1 MDSLPELTF
10 GQRLKVYRER
20 SRKTRAVLGGL
31 VGRSAEWVKAVET
44 DRILPPRIHMLD
56 RIARALKIDVSVLAV
71 ELGDRSAAVN
81 GPEHPAL
88 ASVRDAVN
96 RIPLSGDTP
105 AESLAGLRE
114 RLAVAWRA
122 RHQASDHR
130 TVLGGLLPGLLRD
143 GQRAVLA
150 YDGEQRRQ
158 AQALLAET
166 LGLAQMFIAYQPAA
180 ELLWRV
186 ADRAMVAAQESGEP
200 EAIACAGW
208 FLCQVHRDAGD
219 WDTAMAVTL
228 DVLSALES
236 RAADGSTN
244 LLALWGALNFEA
256 AYTAARAGEEGRA
269 WRYWDRADQVAQRLP
284 EGFYQPQTSFS
295 RVIMGAHAVTVAVEL
310 QKSGEAVRQARRHDA
325 AAIPSRP
332 RRARHLIEV
341 ARAHYGKDDR
351 ETTVATLRKAYES
364 APETIRF
371 NGYARQITL
380 DLLDGPRSVRDDARD
395 LAVKIGVDS
404 GGRPLF
410 R

>member
-20 SRKTRAVLGGL
+20 SGKSRTVLGGL

-56 RIARALKIDVSVLAV
+56 RIARALKIDVSALAA
-71 ELGDRSAAVN
+71 ELGDRSAVVN

-88 ASVRDAVN
+88 LTVRAALN
-96 RIPLSGDTP
+96 HIALPNDTP
-105 AESLAGLRE
+105 PESLSGLRE
-114 RLAVAWRA
+114 RLAAGWRA
-122 RHQASDHR
+122 RHQAADHR

-150 YDGEQRRQ
+150 YEGDQRRE
-158 AQALLAET
+158 AQALWAET
-166 LGLAQMFIAYQPAA
+166 LGLAQMFVAYQPAA

-186 ADRAMVAAQESGEP
+186 TDRAMVAAQESGDP
-200 EAIACAGW
+200 EAIARAGW
-208 FLCQVHRDAGD
+208 FLCQVHRESGD
-219 WDTAMAVTL
+219 WDTAMRLTL
-228 DVLSALES
+228 EVLSALEP

-256 AYTAARAGEEGRA
+256 AYTSARAGEEGRA

-284 EGFYQPQTSFS
+284 EGFYQAQTSFS

-310 QKSGEAVRQARRHDA
+310 QQSGEAVRQARRHDA
-325 AAIPSRP
+325 SAIPSRP

-341 ARAHYGKDDR
+341 ARAYYGKDDK
-351 ETTVATLRKAYES
+351 EATVATLRQAYES

-371 NGYARQITL
+371 NGYARQITM
-380 DLLDGPRSVRDDARD
+380 DLLDGPRSTRDAARD
-395 LAVKIGVDS
+395 LATKVGLVS
-404 GGRPLF
+404 
-410 R
+410 

>member
-20 SRKTRAVLGGL
+20 SGKTRAVLGGL

-71 ELGDRSAAVN
+71 ELGDRSTAIN

-88 ASVRDAVN
+88 VSVRDAVN
-96 RIPLSGDTP
+96 HVAFSGDAP
-105 AESLAGLRE
+105 AESLSSLRE
-114 RLAVAWRA
+114 RLAMAWRA

-150 YDGEQRRQ
+150 YEGDERRQ
-158 AQALLAET
+158 AQALWAEM

-186 ADRAMVAAQESGEP
+186 ADRAMVAAQESGDP
-200 EAIACAGW
+200 EAIARAGW
-208 FLCQVHRDAGD
+208 FLGQVHRDAGD
-219 WDTAMAVTL
+219 WDTAMVVTL
-228 DVLSALES
+228 DVLSALETQ
-236 RAADGSTN
+236 AVDGSTN

-256 AYTAARAGEEGRA
+256 AYVAARAGEEGRA
-269 WRYWDRADQVAQRLP
+269 WRYWDRADRVAQRLP

-295 RVIMGAHAVTVAVEL
+295 RIIMGAHAVTVAVEL
-310 QKSGEAVRQARRHDA
+310 QKPGEAVRQARRHDA

-351 ETTVATLRKAYES
+351 ESAVATLRQAYES
-364 APETIRF
+364 APETIRY

-380 DLLDGPRSVRDDARD
+380 DLLEGPRSTRDDARD
-395 LAVKIGVDS
+395 LAARVGLVH
-404 GGRPLF
+404 
-410 R
+410 

>member
-20 SRKTRAVLGGL
+20 SGKTRAVLGGL

-44 DRILPPRIHMLD
+44 DRILPPRVHMLD
-56 RIARALKIDVSVLAV
+56 RMARALKVDVSALVG
-71 ELGDRSAAVN
+71 ELSDRSAVVN

-96 RIPLSGDTP
+96 RFSISADVPPESLSG
-105 AESLAGLRE
+105 LRA
-114 RLAVAWRA
+114 RLDAAWRA

-130 TVLGGLLPGLLRD
+130 TVLGGVLPGLLRD
-143 GQRAVLA
+143 VQRAAIV
-150 YDGEQRRQ
+150 YEGGERRQ

-166 LGLAQMFIAYQPAA
+166 LGLAQMFLAYQPAA

-186 ADRAMVAAQESGEP
+186 ADRAMVAAQESGDP
-200 EAIACAGW
+200 EAVACAGW

-219 WDTAMAVTL
+219 WDTAMVVTL
-228 DVLSALES
+228 DVLSALEPYTDD
-236 RAADGSTN
+236 ANPN
-244 LLALWGALNFEA
+244 LLALWGAVNFEA

-269 WRYWDRADQVAQRLP
+269 WRFWDRADRVAHRLP
-284 EGFYQPQTSFS
+284 ADFYQPQTSFS
-295 RVIMGAHAVTVAVEL
+295 RVVMGAHAVTVSVEL

-341 ARAHYGKDDR
+341 ARAHYGKNDT
-351 ETTVATLRKAYES
+351 EAAVAFLGQAYQS

-380 DLLDGPRSVRDDARD
+380 DLLDGPRSTREEAHD
-395 LAVKIGVDS
+395 LAMKVGLVS
-404 GGRPLF
+404 
-410 R
+410 

>member
-20 SRKTRAVLGGL
+20 SGKTRAVLGGL

-71 ELGDRSAAVN
+71 ELGDRSAVVN

-88 ASVRDAVN
+88 GSVRDAVN
-96 RIPLSGDTP
+96 RVAFSGDDP
-105 AESLAGLRE
+105 AESLSSLRE

-150 YDGEQRRQ
+150 YEGDERRQ

-166 LGLAQMFIAYQPAA
+166 LGLAQIFIAYQPAA

-186 ADRAMVAAQESGEP
+186 ADRAMVAAQESGDP
-200 EAIACAGW
+200 EAIARAGW
-208 FLCQVHRDAGD
+208 FLGQVHRDAGD

-228 DVLSALES
+228 DVLSALEPQVV
-236 RAADGSTN
+236 DGSTN

-284 EGFYQPQTSFS
+284 QGFYQPQTSFS

-341 ARAHYGKDDR
+341 ARAHYGKDDK
-351 ETTVATLRKAYES
+351 ESTVATLRRAYES

-380 DLLDGPRSVRDDARD
+380 DLLDGPRSTRNDARD
-395 LAVKIGVDS
+395 LAIKVGLAS
-404 GGRPLF
+404 
-410 R
+410 

>member
-20 SRKTRAVLGGL
+20 SGKTRAVLGGL

-71 ELGDRSAAVN
+71 ELGDRSAVVN

-88 ASVRDAVN
+88 VSVRDAVN
-96 RIPLSGDTP
+96 HVAFSGDVP
-105 AESLAGLRE
+105 AESLSSLRE
-114 RLAVAWRA
+114 RLAMAWRA

-130 TVLGGLLPGLLRD
+130 TVLGGLLPGLLRH

-150 YDGEQRRQ
+150 YEGDERRQ
-158 AQALLAET
+158 AQALWAEV

-186 ADRAMVAAQESGEP
+186 ADRAMVAAQESGDP
-200 EAIACAGW
+200 EAIARAGW
-208 FLCQVHRDAGD
+208 FLGQVHRDAGD
-219 WDTAMAVTL
+219 WDTAMVVTL
-228 DVLSALES
+228 DVLSALETQ
-236 RAADGSTN
+236 AVDGSTN

-256 AYTAARAGEEGRA
+256 AYVAARAGEEGRA
-269 WRYWDRADQVAQRLP
+269 WRYWDRADRVAQRLP

-310 QKSGEAVRQARRHDA
+310 QKPGEAVRQARRHDA

-351 ETTVATLRKAYES
+351 ESAVATLRQAYES
-364 APETIRF
+364 APETIRY

-380 DLLDGPRSVRDDARD
+380 DLLEGPRSTRDDARD
-395 LAVKIGVDS
+395 LAARVGLVH
-404 GGRPLF
+404 
-410 R
+410 

>member
-10 GQRLKVYRER
+10 GQRLKIYRER
-20 SRKTRAVLGGL
+20 SGKTRAVLGGL

-56 RIARALKIDVSVLAV
+56 RIARALKVDVSALAV
-71 ELGDRSAAVN
+71 ELGDRSAVVN

-96 RIPLSGDTP
+96 RVVFADDAKP
-105 AESLAGLRE
+105 ESLSRLRE

-143 GQRAVLA
+143 TQRAALV
-150 YDGEQRRQ
+150 YEGDERRQ
-158 AQALLAET
+158 AQALVAET

-186 ADRAMVAAQESGEP
+186 ADRAMVAAQESGVP
-200 EAIACAGW
+200 EAVACAGW

-228 DVLSALES
+228 DVLSALEPQ
-236 RAADGSTN
+236 AADGSVN

-269 WRYWDRADQVAQRLP
+269 WRYWDRADRVAQRLP

-295 RVIMGAHAVTVAVEL
+295 RVVMGAHAVTVAVEL

-341 ARAHYGKDDR
+341 ARAHYGKDDQ
-351 ETTVATLRKAYES
+351 EATVATLRQAYES

-380 DLLDGPRSVRDDARD
+380 DLLDGPRATRDDARD
-395 LAVKIGVDS
+395 LAVRVGLVS
-404 GGRPLF
+404 
-410 R
+410 

>member
-1 MDSLPELTF
+1 MSF

-20 SRKTRAVLGGL
+20 SGKSRAVLGGL
-31 VGRSAEWVKAVET
+31 VGRSAEWVKAVES

-56 RIARALKIDVSVLAV
+56 RIARALKVDVSVLAV
-71 ELGDRSAAVN
+71 ELGDRSGVVN

-88 ASVRDAVN
+88 GAVRDAVN
-96 RIPLSGDTP
+96 RVVLPGDAP
-105 AESLAGLRE
+105 AESLAGLRG

-122 RHQASDHR
+122 RHQAADHR

-150 YDGEQRRQ
+150 YEGDQRRQ

-166 LGLAQMFIAYQPAA
+166 LGLAQMFLAYQPAA

-186 ADRAMVAAQESGEP
+186 ADRAMVAAQESGDP
-200 EAIACAGW
+200 EAVARAGW

-228 DVLSALES
+228 DVLSALEPQ
-236 RAADGSTN
+236 AADGSTN

-284 EGFYQPQTSFS
+284 QGFYQPQTSFS

-341 ARAHYGKDDR
+341 ARAHYGKDDK
-351 ETTVATLRKAYES
+351 EATVATLRQAYES

-380 DLLDGPRSVRDDARD
+380 DLLDGPRSIREDARD
-395 LAVKIGVDS
+395 LAARVGLVS
-404 GGRPLF
+404 
-410 R
+410 

>member
-1 MDSLPELTF
+1 MDSMPELTF

-20 SRKTRAVLGGL
+20 SGKTRAVLGGL

-44 DRILPPRIHMLD
+44 DRILPPRVHMLD
-56 RIARALKIDVSVLAV
+56 RIARALKVELSVLV
-71 ELGDRSAAVN
+71 GELSDRSAVVN

-88 ASVRDAVN
+88 GSVRDAVN
-96 RIPLSGDTP
+96 RCTFSGDAAPEPLSRLGD
-105 AESLAGLRE
+105 
-114 RLAVAWRA
+114 RLAAAWRA

-130 TVLGGLLPGLLRD
+130 TVLGALLPDLLRD
-143 GQRAVLA
+143 VQRAALTYEGA
-150 YDGEQRRQ
+150 ERRR
-158 AQALLAET
+158 AQALLAEA
-166 LGLAQMFIAYQPAA
+166 LGLAQMFLAYQPAA
-180 ELLWRV
+180 EILWRV
-186 ADRAMVAAQESGEP
+186 ADRAMVAAQESGDP
-200 EAIACAGW
+200 EALACAGW

-236 RAADGSTN
+236 RAADASTN
-244 LLALWGALNFEA
+244 LLALFGALHFEA
-256 AYTAARAGEEGRA
+256 AYTAARSGEEGRA
-269 WRYWDRADQVAQRLP
+269 WRYWDRADRVAQRLP
-284 EGFYQPQTSFS
+284 QGFYQPQTSFS

-341 ARAHYGKDDR
+341 ARAHHGKDDR
-351 ETTVATLRKAYES
+351 GTAMASLRQAYES

-380 DLLDGPRSVRDDARD
+380 DLLSGPPSTRKDARD
-395 LAVKIGVDS
+395 LALKVGLVS
-404 GGRPLF
+404 
-410 R
+410 

>member
-1 MDSLPELTF
+1 MDFLPELTF

-20 SRKTRAVLGGL
+20 SGKTRAVLGGL

-56 RIARALKIDVSVLAV
+56 RIARALKVDVAVLAG
-71 ELGDRSAAVN
+71 ELGNRSAVVN

-96 RIPLSGDTP
+96 RFTVFPDVP
-105 AESLAGLRE
+105 AESLSSLRE
-114 RLAVAWRA
+114 RLAAAWRA

-130 TVLGGLLPGLLRD
+130 TVLGALLPALLRD
-143 GQRAVLA
+143 VRHAALVYEGA
-150 YDGEQRRQ
+150 QRRQ
-158 AQALLAET
+158 AQALLADT
-166 LGLAQMFIAYQPAA
+166 LGVVQMFLAYQPAA
-180 ELLWRV
+180 ELIWRV
-186 ADRAMVAAQESGEP
+186 ADRAMVAAQESGDP
-200 EAIACAGW
+200 EAIARAGW
-208 FLCQVHRDAGD
+208 FLGQVHRDTGD

-236 RAADGSTN
+236 WAAEGDAG

-269 WRYWDRADQVAQRLP
+269 WRYWDRADRVAQRLP
-284 EGFYQPQTSFS
+284 QGFYQPQTSFS
-295 RVIMGAHAVTVAVEL
+295 RVVMGAHAVTVAVEL
-310 QKSGEAVRQARRHDA
+310 QKFGEAVRQARRHEA

-341 ARAHYGKDDR
+341 ARAHHGKGDK
-351 ETTVATLRKAYES
+351 EAAVATLRQAYES

-380 DLLDGPRSVRDDARD
+380 DLLDGPRSTRDEARD
-395 LAVKIGVDS
+395 LAVKVGLV
-404 GGRPLF
+404 P
-410 R
+410 

>member
-1 MDSLPELTF
+1 MDPMPGLTF

-20 SRKTRAVLGGL
+20 SGKTRAVLGGL

-56 RIARALKIDVSVLAV
+56 RIARVLKVDVSALIG
-71 ELGDRSAAVN
+71 ELGDHSAVVN

-96 RIPLSGDTP
+96 RSTLSNDVAVQPLP
-105 AESLAGLRE
+105 RIRE
-114 RLAVAWRA
+114 RLTAAWRA

-130 TVLGGLLPGLLRD
+130 TVLGALLPELLRD
-143 GQRAVLA
+143 AQRAALM
-150 YDGEQRRQ
+150 YEGEERRQ
-158 AQALLAET
+158 AQGLLAEV
-166 LGLAQMFIAYQPAA
+166 LGLAQMFLAYQPAA

-186 ADRAMVAAQESGEP
+186 ADRAMVAAQESGNP
-200 EAIACAGW
+200 EALACAGW

-228 DVLSALES
+228 DVVSTLEPQV
-236 RAADGSTN
+236 AESTPN
-244 LLALWGALNFEA
+244 LFALWGALNFEA

-284 EGFYQPQTSFS
+284 QGFYQPQTSFS
-295 RVIMGAHAVTVAVEL
+295 RIIMGVHAVTVAVEL
-310 QKSGEAVRQARRHDA
+310 QKPGEAVRQSRRIDP

-341 ARAHYGKDDR
+341 ARGAYGR
-351 ETTVATLRKAYES
+351 SNYEAAVAALRQAYES

-380 DLLDGPRSVRDDARD
+380 DLLDGPRTMRDEARD
-395 LAVKIGVDS
+395 LASKVGLVA
-404 GGRPLF
+404 
-410 R
+410 

>member
-20 SRKTRAVLGGL
+20 SGKTRAVLGGL

-56 RIARALKIDVSVLAV
+56 RIARALKIDLSALAV
-71 ELGDRSAAVN
+71 QLGDRSAVVN

-88 ASVRDAVN
+88 ASVRNAVN
-96 RIPLSGDTP
+96 RVALPGDIPT
-105 AESLAGLRE
+105 ESLPSLRE

-150 YDGEQRRQ
+150 YEGGERRQ
-158 AQALLAET
+158 AQALLAEM

-186 ADRAMVAAQESGEP
+186 ADRAMVAAQESGDP
-200 EAIACAGW
+200 EAIAGAGW

-219 WDTAMAVTL
+219 WDTAMLVTL

-236 RAADGSTN
+236 QAVDGSAN

-269 WRYWDRADQVAQRLP
+269 WRYWDRADRVAQRLP
-284 EGFYQPQTSFS
+284 QGFYQPQTSFS

-310 QKSGEAVRQARRHDA
+310 QKSGEAVRQARRHGA

-341 ARAHYGKDDR
+341 ARAHYGKDDK
-351 ETTVATLRKAYES
+351 EAAVATLRQAYES

-380 DLLDGPRSVRDDARD
+380 DLLDGPRSTRDDARD
-395 LAVKIGVDS
+395 LAARVGLVS
-404 GGRPLF
+404 
-410 R
+410 

>member
-20 SRKTRAVLGGL
+20 SGKSRTVLGGL

-56 RIARALKIDVSVLAV
+56 RIARALKIDVSALAA
-71 ELGDRSAAVN
+71 ELGERSAVVN

-88 ASVRDAVN
+88 VSVRAALNHVALPGDA
-96 RIPLSGDTP
+96 PP
-105 AESLAGLRE
+105 ESLSGLRE
-114 RLAVAWRA
+114 RLAVAWAA
-122 RHQASDHR
+122 RHQAADHR

-150 YDGEQRRQ
+150 YEGDQRRR
-158 AQALLAET
+158 AQALWAET

-186 ADRAMVAAQESGEP
+186 TDRAMVAAQESGDP
-200 EAIACAGW
+200 EAIARAGW
-208 FLCQVHRDAGD
+208 FLCQVHREAGD
-219 WDTAMAVTL
+219 WDTAMRVTL
-228 DVLSALES
+228 EVLSALEP
-236 RAADGSTN
+236 RTADGSTN

-284 EGFYQPQTSFS
+284 ADFYQPQTSFS

-341 ARAHYGKDDR
+341 ARAHYGRDDK
-351 ETTVATLRKAYES
+351 ETAVAVLRKAYES

-371 NGYARQITL
+371 NGYARQITV
-380 DLLDGPRSVRDDARD
+380 DLLDGPRSTRDDARD
-395 LAVKIGVDS
+395 LAMRVGLVS
-404 GGRPLF
+404 
-410 R
+410 

>member
-20 SRKTRAVLGGL
+20 SGKTRAVLGGL

-56 RIARALKIDVSVLAV
+56 RIARALKVEVAALAGEVSDRYAV
-71 ELGDRSAAVN
+71 VN

-96 RIPLSGDTP
+96 RIVLSDET
-105 AESLAGLRE
+105 AVESLTSLRE
-114 RLAVAWRA
+114 RLTMAWRA

-130 TVLGGLLPGLLRD
+130 TVLAGLLPGLLRD
-143 GQRAVLA
+143 VQRAVLA
-150 YDGEQRRQ
+150 YEGDQRRQ

-166 LGLAQMFIAYQPAA
+166 LGLTQMFLAYQPAA

-186 ADRAMVAAQESGEP
+186 ADRAMVAAQESGDP
-200 EAIACAGW
+200 EAVACAGW

-228 DVLSALES
+228 DVLSALEP
-236 RAADGSTN
+236 RVGTDDNTN
-244 LLALWGALNFEA
+244 LLALWGALNVEA

-269 WRYWDRADQVAQRLP
+269 WRYWDRADRVAQRLP
-284 EGFYQPQTSFS
+284 HAFYQPQTSFS

-310 QKSGEAVRQARRHDA
+310 QKSGEALRQARRHDS

-341 ARAHYGKDDR
+341 ARAHYGKGDKD
-351 ETTVATLRKAYES
+351 TAVQTLRQAYES

-380 DLLDGPRSVRDDARD
+380 DLLDGPRSTRDDARD
-395 LAVKIGVDS
+395 LAVKVGLLS
-404 GGRPLF
+404 
-410 R
+410 

>member
-20 SRKTRAVLGGL
+20 SGKTRAVLGGL

-56 RIARALKIDVSVLAV
+56 RIARALKIDVSVLAG
-71 ELGDRSAAVN
+71 ELGNRSAVVN

-96 RIPLSGDTP
+96 RFVVLPDAP
-105 AESLAGLRE
+105 AESLSSLRD
-114 RLAVAWRA
+114 RLAAAWRA

-130 TVLGGLLPGLLRD
+130 TVLGALLPGLLRD
-143 GQRAVLA
+143 VQHAALVCEGV
-150 YDGEQRRQ
+150 QRRQ

-166 LGLAQMFIAYQPAA
+166 LGLVQMFLAYQPAA
-180 ELLWRV
+180 ELIWRV
-186 ADRAMVAAQESGEP
+186 ADRAMVAAQESGDS
-200 EAIACAGW
+200 EAIARAGW
-208 FLCQVHRDAGD
+208 FLGQVHRDTGD
-219 WDTAMAVTL
+219 WDTAMVVTL
-228 DVLSALES
+228 DVMSALES
-236 RAADGSTN
+236 RVAEGRTG

-269 WRYWDRADQVAQRLP
+269 WRHWDRADRVAQRLP
-284 EGFYQPQTSFS
+284 QGYYQPQTSFS
-295 RVIMGAHAVTVAVEL
+295 RVVMGAHAVTVAVEL
-310 QKSGEAVRQARRHDA
+310 QKSGEAVRQARRHEA

-341 ARAHYGKDDR
+341 ARAYYGKADK
-351 ETTVATLRKAYES
+351 ETTVVTLRQAYES

-380 DLLDGPRSVRDDARD
+380 DLLDGPRSTRDEARD
-395 LAVKIGVDS
+395 LAVKVGLI
-404 GGRPLF
+404 P
-410 R
+410 

>member
-20 SRKTRAVLGGL
+20 SGKTRAVLGGL

-56 RIARALKIDVSVLAV
+56 RIARALKIDVSVLAG
-71 ELGDRSAAVN
+71 ELGNRSAVVN

-96 RIPLSGDTP
+96 RFVVLPDAP
-105 AESLAGLRE
+105 AESLSSLRD
-114 RLAVAWRA
+114 RLAAAWRA

-130 TVLGGLLPGLLRD
+130 TVLGALLPGLLRD
-143 GQRAVLA
+143 VQHAALVCEGA
-150 YDGEQRRQ
+150 QRRQ

-166 LGLAQMFIAYQPAA
+166 LGLVQMFLAYQPAA
-180 ELLWRV
+180 ELIWRV
-186 ADRAMVAAQESGEP
+186 ADRAMVAAQESGDS
-200 EAIACAGW
+200 EAIARAGW
-208 FLCQVHRDAGD
+208 FLGQVHRDTGD
-219 WDTAMAVTL
+219 WDTAMVVTL
-228 DVLSALES
+228 DVMSALES
-236 RAADGSTN
+236 RVAEGGTG

-269 WRYWDRADQVAQRLP
+269 WRHWDRADRVAQRLP
-284 EGFYQPQTSFS
+284 EGYYQPQTSFS
-295 RVIMGAHAVTVAVEL
+295 RVVMGAHAVTVAVEL
-310 QKSGEAVRQARRHDA
+310 QKSGEAVRQARRHEA

-341 ARAHYGKDDR
+341 ARAYYGKADR
-351 ETTVATLRKAYES
+351 ETTVVTLRQAYES

-380 DLLDGPRSVRDDARD
+380 DLLDGPRSTRDEARD
-395 LAVKIGVDS
+395 LAVKVGLV
-404 GGRPLF
+404 P
-410 R
+410 

>member
-20 SRKTRAVLGGL
+20 SGKTRAVLGGL

-56 RIARALKIDVSVLAV
+56 RIARALKVDVSALAG
-71 ELGDRSAAVN
+71 ELSDRSAVVN

-96 RIPLSGDTP
+96 RVVLADDAES
-105 AESLAGLRE
+105 ESLAGLRE

-130 TVLGGLLPGLLRD
+130 TVLGGLLPRLLHD
-143 GQRAVLA
+143 VQRAALQYEGV
-150 YDGEQRRQ
+150 ERRH
-158 AQALLAET
+158 AQSLLAET
-166 LGLAQMFIAYQPAA
+166 FGLTQMFLAYQPAA

-186 ADRAMVAAQESGEP
+186 ADRAMVAAQDSGDP
-200 EAIACAGW
+200 EAVALAAW

-219 WDTAMAVTL
+219 WDTAMAVTH
-228 DVLSALES
+228 DVLSALEP
-236 RAADGSTN
+236 RAADAGPN

-269 WRYWDRADQVAQRLP
+269 WRYWDRANLVAQRLP

-310 QKSGEAVRQARRHDA
+310 QKSGEAVRQARRHDS

-341 ARAHYGKDDR
+341 ARAHYGKDDK
-351 ETTVATLRKAYES
+351 EAAVTTLRHAYES

-380 DLLDGPRSVRDDARD
+380 DLLDGPRSTRDDARD
-395 LAVKIGVDS
+395 LAVKVGLLS
-404 GGRPLF
+404 
-410 R
+410 

>member
-1 MDSLPELTF
+1 MESLPELTF

-20 SRKTRAVLGGL
+20 SGKTRAVLGGL

-56 RIARALKIDVSVLAV
+56 RIARALKVDVSALAG
-71 ELGDRSAAVN
+71 ELSDRSAVVN

-96 RIPLSGDTP
+96 RVVLADDSEP
-105 AESLAGLRE
+105 ESLAGLRE

-130 TVLGGLLPGLLRD
+130 TVLGGLLPRLLHD
-143 GQRAVLA
+143 VQRAALV
-150 YDGEQRRQ
+150 YEGVERRQ
-158 AQALLAET
+158 AQALLTET
-166 LGLAQMFIAYQPAA
+166 LGLTQMFLAYQPAA

-186 ADRAMVAAQESGEP
+186 ADRAMVAAQDAGDP
-200 EAIACAGW
+200 EAVALAAW

-219 WDTAMAVTL
+219 WDTAMVVTQ
-228 DVLSALES
+228 DVLSALEP
-236 RAADGSTN
+236 RAADAGTN

-269 WRYWDRADQVAQRLP
+269 WRYWDRADRVAQRLP
-284 EGFYQPQTSFS
+284 EDFYQPQTSFS

-310 QKSGEAVRQARRHDA
+310 QKPGEAVRQARRHDS

-341 ARAHYGKDDR
+341 ARAHYGKDDK
-351 ETTVATLRKAYES
+351 EAAVTTLRKAYES

-371 NGYARQITL
+371 NGYARQVTL
-380 DLLDGPRSVRDDARD
+380 DLLDGPRSTRDDARD
-395 LAVKIGVDS
+395 LAVKVGLLS
-404 GGRPLF
+404 
-410 R
+410 